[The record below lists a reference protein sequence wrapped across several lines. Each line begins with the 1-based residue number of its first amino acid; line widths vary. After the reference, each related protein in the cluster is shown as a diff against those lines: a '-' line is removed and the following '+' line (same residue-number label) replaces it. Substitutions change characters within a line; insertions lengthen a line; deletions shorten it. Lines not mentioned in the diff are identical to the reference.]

1 MGLEISAGTIELA
14 DRVVYLSD
22 GRVVATGTH
31 GELLAEP
38 NYRSL
43 VLAYEVARQYMLR
56 LEPADLRDP
65 DMLERLARQAR
76 TDTSTFRARFGPAVG
91 LEE

>member
-1 MGLEISAGTIELA
+1 VDTDSE
-14 DRVVYLSD
+14 
-22 GRVVATGTH
+22 
-31 GELLAEP
+31 
-38 NYRSL
+38 
-43 VLAYEVARQYMLR
+43 AYEVARQYMLR

-76 TDTSTFRARFGPAVG
+76 TDTSTFRAKFGPAVG